1 MYRNT
6 YMDIITVKDKS
17 FKPFIS
23 EEKLQESIKEVA
35 QKINKDYKGKSPIF
49 LGVLN
54 GSFMFFADLLK
65 SVNLECTVSFVKL
78 ASYEGT
84 TTTGKVNELIGL
96 NEDVEGRDIIL
107 IEDIVDT
114 GNTLVKLYEILSVK
128 NPKSIKIATLLYKP
142 EAYKKD
148 YTIDYVGLEI
158 PNAFVLGYGL
168 DYDGLGRNLSS
179 IYVLND

>member
-1 MYRNT
+1 
-6 YMDIITVKDKS
+6 MDTITIKDLS
-17 FKPFIS
+17 FTPYIS
-23 EEKLQESIKEVA
+23 EADLQESVLQVA
-35 QKINKDYKGKSPIF
+35 HKINQDYNGKSPLF

-54 GSFMFFADLLK
+54 GSFMFIGDLMK
-65 SVNLECTVSFVKL
+65 WISVDCFISFIKL

-84 TTTGKVNELIGL
+84 QSTGMVNELIGL
-96 NEDVEGRDIIL
+96 NEDIEGRDIVL

-114 GNTLVKLYEILSVK
+114 GNTLEKLYQILEKK

-142 EAYKKD
+142 EAYKKS
-148 YTIDYVGLEI
+148 YKIDYVGKEI

-179 IYVLND
+179 IYVLKD

>member
-1 MYRNT
+1 MEL
-6 YMDIITVKDKS
+6 ITVKDKS
-17 FKPFIS
+17 FKPYIS
-23 EEKLQESIKEVA
+23 EEDLQASIKDVA
-35 QKINKDYKGKSPIF
+35 TQINTDYKGSEPLF

-65 SVNLECTVSFVKL
+65 SVDLECKVSFVKL

-84 TTTGKVNELIGL
+84 STTGKVNELIGL
-96 NEDVEGRDIIL
+96 SESIEGRDVIIV
-107 IEDIVDT
+107 EDIVDT
-114 GNTLVKLYEILSVK
+114 GNTLVKLHDILSK
-128 NPKSIKIATLLYKP
+128 GNPKSIKIATLLYKP

-148 YTIDYVGLEI
+148 HSIDYVGLEI

-179 IYVLND
+179 IYVLNE

>member
-1 MYRNT
+1 MET
-6 YMDIITVKDKS
+6 ITVKDLS

-23 EEKLQESIKEVA
+23 EEDIQVAIKKIA
-35 QKINKDYKGKSPIF
+35 QKINEDYKSKTPIF

-54 GSFMFFADLLK
+54 GSFMFMGDLMK
-65 SVNLECTVSFVKL
+65 SIDIECYTSFVKM

-84 TTTGKVNELIGL
+84 ESTGNINELIGL
-96 NEDVEGRDIIL
+96 NEDIEGKDVIL
-107 IEDIVDT
+107 VEDIVDT
-114 GNTLVKLYEILSVK
+114 GNTLVKLFEILKEKKPS
-128 NPKSIKIATLLYKP
+128 SIKIATLLYKP

-148 YTIDYVGLEI
+148 YKIDYVGKEI

-179 IYVLND
+179 IYVLKD

>member
-1 MYRNT
+1 
-6 YMDIITVKDKS
+6 MDIITVKDKS
-17 FKPFIS
+17 FKPYIS
-23 EEKLQESIKEVA
+23 EEDIQTSVKKVA
-35 QKINKDYKGKSPIF
+35 SKINNDYKESVPVF
-49 LGVLN
+49 LGILN
-54 GSFMFFADLLK
+54 GSFMFFGDLLK
-65 SVNLECTVSFVKL
+65 SIDLDCTVSFVKL

-84 TTTGKVNELIGL
+84 NSTGAVNELIGL
-96 NEDVEGRDIIL
+96 KEDVEGKDIIL

-114 GNTLVKLYEILSVK
+114 GTTLVKLHEILSKK

-142 EAYKKD
+142 AAYKKEHN
-148 YTIDYVGLEI
+148 IDYIGLEI

>member
-1 MYRNT
+1 MET
-6 YMDIITVKDKS
+6 ITVKDLS

-23 EEKLQESIKEVA
+23 EEELDVAIKKVA
-35 QKINKDYKGKSPIF
+35 QKINEDYKGKTPIF

-54 GSFMFFADLLK
+54 GSFMFMGDLMK
-65 SVNLECTVSFVKL
+65 SINLDCYTSFVKM

-84 TTTGKVNELIGL
+84 ESTGKINELIGL
-96 NEDVEGRDIIL
+96 NENIEGEDVIL
-107 IEDIVDT
+107 VEDIVDT
-114 GNTLVKLYEILSVK
+114 GNTLVKLFDILKEK

-142 EAYKKD
+142 EAYNKD
-148 YTIDYVGLEI
+148 HKIDYVGKEI

-179 IYVLND
+179 IYVLKD

>member
-1 MYRNT
+1 
-6 YMDIITVKDKS
+6 MDIITVKDKS
-17 FKPFIS
+17 FRPYIS
-23 EEKLQESIKEVA
+23 EEDIQISVKNVA
-35 QKINKDYKGKSPIF
+35 SKINNDYKNSSPIF

-65 SVNLECTVSFVKL
+65 SIDLECTVSFVKL

-84 TTTGKVNELIGL
+84 TSTGQVNELIGL
-96 NEDVEGRDIIL
+96 NEDVEGKDLIL

-114 GNTLVKLYEILSVK
+114 GNTLVKLYNILAEKKVRSVR
-128 NPKSIKIATLLYKP
+128 IATLLYKP
-142 EAYKKD
+142 EAYKKQQ
-148 YTIDYVGLEI
+148 TIDYVGIEI
-158 PNAFVLGYGL
+158 PNSFVLGYGL

>member
-1 MYRNT
+1 
-6 YMDIITVKDKS
+6 MDIITVKDKS

-23 EEKLQESIKEVA
+23 EEKLQESIRKVA
-35 QKINKDYKGKSPIF
+35 AKINDDYQGKSPIF

-65 SVNLECTVSFVKL
+65 SIDLACTVSFVKL

-84 TTTGKVNELIGL
+84 TTTGTVNELIGL
-96 NEDVEGRDIIL
+96 NEDVSGRDIIL

-114 GNTLVKLYEILSVK
+114 GNTLVKLYDILADK
-128 NPKSIKIATLLYKP
+128 NPNSIKIATLLYKP
-142 EAYKKD
+142 EAYKKHHN
-148 YTIDYVGLEI
+148 IDYIGIEI

>member
-1 MYRNT
+1 MET
-6 YMDIITVKDKS
+6 ITVKDLS

-23 EEKLQESIKEVA
+23 EEELYVAIKKVA
-35 QKINKDYKGKSPIF
+35 QKINEDYKGKTPIF

-54 GSFMFFADLLK
+54 GSFMFMGDLMK
-65 SVNLECTVSFVKL
+65 SINLDCYTSFVKM

-84 TTTGKVNELIGL
+84 ESTGKINELIGL
-96 NEDVEGRDIIL
+96 NEDIEGEDIIL
-107 IEDIVDT
+107 VEDIVDT
-114 GNTLVKLYEILSVK
+114 GNTLVKLFDILKEK

-142 EAYKKD
+142 EAYNKD
-148 YTIDYVGLEI
+148 HKIDYVGKEI

-179 IYVLND
+179 IYVLKD

>member
-1 MYRNT
+1 MET
-6 YMDIITVKDKS
+6 ITVKDLS

-23 EEKLQESIKEVA
+23 EEELDVAIKKVA
-35 QKINKDYKGKSPIF
+35 QKINEDYKGKTPIF

-54 GSFMFFADLLK
+54 GSFMFMGDLMK
-65 SVNLECTVSFVKL
+65 SINLDCYTSFVKM

-84 TTTGKVNELIGL
+84 ESTGKINELIGL
-96 NEDVEGRDIIL
+96 NEDIEGEDIIL
-107 IEDIVDT
+107 VEDIVDT
-114 GNTLVKLYEILSVK
+114 GNTLVKLFDILKEK

-148 YTIDYVGLEI
+148 HKIDYVGKEI

-179 IYVLND
+179 IYVLKD

>member
-1 MYRNT
+1 
-6 YMDIITVKDKS
+6 MDIITVKDKT

-23 EEKLQESIKEVA
+23 EEKLQESIRKVA
-35 QKINKDYKGKSPIF
+35 AKINDDYQGKSPIF

-65 SVNLECTVSFVKL
+65 SIDLACTVSFVKL

-84 TTTGKVNELIGL
+84 STTGTVNELIGL
-96 NEDVEGRDIIL
+96 NEDVSGRDIIL

-114 GNTLVKLYEILSVK
+114 GNTLVKLYDILADK
-128 NPKSIKIATLLYKP
+128 NPNSIKIATLLYKP

-148 YTIDYVGLEI
+148 HTIDYVGMEI